1 VNNLVQYA
9 TLLLV
14 AVFLVGCTQQAVSE
28 TTIVRDED
36 EEGLVVMTITDDA
49 IDLVGVTSIRVT
61 VDSIQ
66 IYSAEEGWVTVMG
79 DEETY
84 DLLAIRDTQR
94 LLAQASVDADT
105 YTQVRLDLSSVIIE
119 DETGAHDAILPS
131 EKYTITAD
139 LVVLPDRTSTAMF
152 DFLADQSLHITEN
165 GEYVFAPVV
174 AVQTCTNSDVA
185 INNNIVVMTCSEV
198 VTDMTYGMDLQGNV
212 GVNIVVPDRPIII
225 ERGIIKTTVT
235 TINTTRTVY
244 NDRTVYVER
253 NDTNTTTR
261 TNTTAN
267 ETE

>member
-1 VNNLVQYA
+1 M
-9 TLLLV
+9 LV
-14 AVFLVGCTQQAVSE
+14 AVLLIGCTQQAVSE
-28 TTIVRDED
+28 TVVVSDKD

-49 IDLVGVTSIRVT
+49 IDLVGVSGIRVT

-84 DLLAIRDTQR
+84 DLLAIRDRQR
-94 LLAQASVDADT
+94 LLAQANVDADT
-105 YTQVRLDLSSVIIE
+105 YTQIRLDLSSVIVE

-139 LVVLPDRTSTAMF
+139 LIVLEGSTSIAVF
-152 DFLADQSLHITEN
+152 DFLADQSLHVTEE

-174 AVQTCTNSDVA
+174 AVQTCTNTEVA
-185 INNNIVVMTCSEV
+185 INENVVVATCGEL
-198 VTDMTYGMDLQGNV
+198 VTDVTYGMDLQGNV

-253 NDTNTTTR
+253 NETPRNTTR
-261 TNTTAN
+261 TNTTVNA
-267 ETE
+267 TA